1 MCGLKDVKSTP
12 KLHWTW
18 QKAVNNTRWNWQR
31 VHQQGLRA
39 SLLLLS
45 CSGGLWARRETI
57 STLEHLCLEAATLID
72 CLGCSADRDEL
83 IPTQRSPTRTNE
95 WSKQKHKHT
104 NTFKSPE
111 SEWVCVC
118 VCIQYM
124 LTKMA
129 LPHIQTWQAIKASIY
144 GLTSCCIWR
153 EWPQLQPETSGQMQI
168 SWFTEFFFWWWRTSA
183 PWACLKIKTWQT

>member
-83 IPTQRSPTRTNE
+83 IPTHRSPTWTNE
-95 WSKQKHKHT
+95 WSKQKHEHT
-104 NTFKSPE
+104 NAFKSPE

-118 VCIQYM
+118 VFVYSIC
-124 LTKMA
+124 
-129 LPHIQTWQAIKASIY
+129 WQRWPYPISKS
-144 GLTSCCIWR
+144 GKPSRQVFMVWLHVVLEGNDHNCSLK
-153 EWPQLQPETSGQMQI
+153 PQLRCRSPDLLSFSFGEGGHQHHGLV
-168 SWFTEFFFWWWRTSA
+168 
-183 PWACLKIKTWQT
+183 LK